1 MPRRTTV
8 PRKLKYEVVPENKTI
23 DRFVVKVMLSGKR
36 GLAERI
42 LRETLV
48 RLETQANRP
57 GLEVLDLAL
66 RNATPLIEVKPRR
79 VGGATY
85 QVPVEIR
92 GERRLSLGVRWLVQ
106 AARKRNGKS
115 MSDKLA
121 EIIATKHLEVA
132 ALMPRAA
139 LLRAGAL
146 QRNDF
151 GGFRAAID
159 RGPGRLGVIAEVKKA
174 SPSVGLIDP
183 DFDPVRQ
190 AKRYLDGGASCL
202 SILTDE
208 KYFQGSLAYLSQ
220 ISKFSDAPLLRKD
233 FMIHEVQIHEAV
245 VTGADAILLIV
256 AALDDETL
264 RRLYDEA
271 KSFSLDVLVEVHDL
285 REMERALELGAD
297 LIGVNNRN
305 LKTFAVDL
313 ATTEQLAEEVP
324 DDVLL
329 VSESGIKSLEDAQR
343 VLDAGANAVL
353 IGEALMRAH
362 DPSREI
368 EAYLALESV

>member
-1 MPRRTTV
+1 VRAFYIEPDDPQAKISNFPMA
-8 PRKLKYEVVPENKTI
+8 
-23 DRFVVKVMLSGKR
+23 KR
-36 GLAERI
+36 
-42 LRETLV
+42 
-48 RLETQANRP
+48 
-57 GLEVLDLAL
+57 
-66 RNATPLIEVKPRR
+66 
-79 VGGATY
+79 
-85 QVPVEIR
+85 
-92 GERRLSLGVRWLVQ
+92 
-106 AARKRNGKS
+106 AACGFFGRADP

-121 EIIATKHLEVA
+121 EIIATKRLEVE

-139 LLRAGAL
+139 HLRAAAA

-151 GGFRAAID
+151 GGFRAALD

-208 KYFQGSLAYLSQ
+208 KYFQGSLGYLAE
-220 ISKFSDAPLLRKD
+220 ISRFSAAPLLRKD
-233 FMIHEVQIHEAV
+233 FTIHEVQIHEASV
-245 VTGADAILLIV
+245 AGADAILLIV
-256 AALDDETL
+256 AALDDDTL

-271 KSFSLDVLVEVHDL
+271 KGFMLDVLVEVHDL

-305 LKTFAVDL
+305 LKTFEVDL
-313 ATTEQLAEEVP
+313 ATTETLADEVP

-329 VSESGIKSLEDAQR
+329 VSESGIKTPADALR
-343 VLDAGANAVL
+343 VLEAGANAVL
-353 IGEALMRAH
+353 IGESLMRAN

-368 EAYLALESV
+368 EEYLALELA

>member
-1 MPRRTTV
+1 
-8 PRKLKYEVVPENKTI
+8 
-23 DRFVVKVMLSGKR
+23 
-36 GLAERI
+36 
-42 LRETLV
+42 
-48 RLETQANRP
+48 
-57 GLEVLDLAL
+57 
-66 RNATPLIEVKPRR
+66 
-79 VGGATY
+79 
-85 QVPVEIR
+85 
-92 GERRLSLGVRWLVQ
+92 
-106 AARKRNGKS
+106 

-121 EIIATKHLEVA
+121 EIIATKRLEVE

-139 LLRAGAL
+139 NIRAAAL

-190 AKRYLDGGASCL
+190 AQRYLDGGASCL

-208 KYFQGSLAYLSQ
+208 KYFQGSLSYLTQ
-220 ISKFSDAPLLRKD
+220 ISRFSNAPLLRKD
-233 FMIHEVQIHEAV
+233 FTIHEVQIHEAAV
-245 VTGADAILLIV
+245 AGADAILLIV

-271 KSFSLDVLVEVHDL
+271 KGFQLDVLVEVHDL

-329 VSESGIKSLEDAQR
+329 VSESGIKTLDDAKR

-353 IGEALMRAH
+353 IGESLMRAH

-368 EAYLALESV
+368 EAYLALEASQAAP